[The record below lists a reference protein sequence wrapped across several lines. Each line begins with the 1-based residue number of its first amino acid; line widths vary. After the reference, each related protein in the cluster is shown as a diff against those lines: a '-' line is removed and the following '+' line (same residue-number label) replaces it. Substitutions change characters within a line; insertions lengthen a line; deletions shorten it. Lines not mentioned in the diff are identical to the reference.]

1 MRRGERRLHAYVAVV
16 SLAGLAA
23 LVLMVWVGDRDLV
36 DRHWAQVLVL
46 GACTVLGEL
55 RPVRLARR
63 QGSRGDGG
71 GSITTSTVFGYAML
85 LMVGPAPAAVA
96 LALGTVIA
104 DFHGRKSWYKALYN
118 LAQYSLSVAAA
129 ASVIRALSSTPV
141 LLDGGL
147 VRAEDVVPLLLA
159 CVTFFIVNSSL
170 VGAVVSLAMRAPV
183 LPGIRDE
190 LFSQF
195 LVDGL
200 LLGMAPVVVVV
211 AIQNLGLIP
220 FLLLPVAAVYMSARD
235 SLEKQHQALHDALT
249 GLPNRTLFREQ
260 AGEVIAGR
268 AKRDA
273 AISAVLLID
282 LDRFKE
288 INDTLGHHIGD
299 LMLKEVGPRL
309 REAVR
314 ADDVVARFGGD
325 EFAIFIADAQ
335 SVDHVLQIA
344 GRARAALSEPFTVED
359 LQLHVEGSVGIALI
373 PEHGK
378 DIDTLLQRA
387 DVAMYMAKET
397 HSGSR
402 LYTPDADPNSRRRLT
417 LLSDLRAAI
426 DNRDLVLHYQ
436 PKADLRTRTIADVE
450 ALVRWVHPD
459 LGLVPPNDFIP
470 LAERSGLIA
479 PLTEYVLA
487 EATACAADW
496 RARGIHIRVAV
507 NLSVRSLMDLELPNR
522 VAQHLA
528 DADLPADY
536 LELEITESTVMADP
550 VRAMRVL
557 QPLADMGV
565 RLSIDDFG
573 TGYSSLAYLRQL
585 PIAELKIDR
594 SFIAAM
600 ETSENDAVIVRST
613 IEMGKNLGL
622 EIVAEGVETPDIER
636 ALDRLGCDY
645 IQGYLLTRPLPSD
658 ELEPVLVEL
667 GSTWARQPGSLR
679 MGRAVG
685 S

>member
-1 MRRGERRLHAYVAVV
+1 MRRGDGLLRAYVAVV
-16 SLAGLAA
+16 SLAGAAA
-23 LVLMVWVGDRDLV
+23 LLGMLVLSDRGPIQQ
-36 DRHWAQVLVL
+36 HWPQVLVL

-71 GSITTSTVFGYAML
+71 GSITTSTVFGYATL
-85 LMVGPAPAAVA
+85 LMVGPAAAA
-96 LALGTVIA
+96 AGLALGTVIA
-104 DFHGRKSWYKALYN
+104 DIHGRKSWYKATYN
-118 LAQYSLSVAAA
+118 LGQYSLSVAAA
-129 ASVIRALSSTPV
+129 AAVIHALTSTNV
-141 LLDGGL
+141 LLDGGR
-147 VRAEDVVPLLLA
+147 VRADDVVPLLLA
-159 CVTFFIVNSSL
+159 CVTFFVVNSTL
-170 VGAVVSLAMRAPV
+170 VGAVVSLAMRAQV
-183 LPGIRDE
+183 LAGIRDE
-190 LFSQF
+190 LVSQF

-260 AGEVIAGR
+260 AAETIAGR
-268 AKRDA
+268 AKRD

-309 REAVR
+309 RQAVR
-314 ADDVVARFGGD
+314 GDDVVARFGGD
-325 EFAIFIADAQ
+325 EFAIFIAQAD
-335 SVDHVLQIA
+335 SVDDVLAIA

-426 DNRDLVLHYQ
+426 DNHDLVLHYQ

-459 LGLVPPNDFIP
+459 LGLIPPNDFIP

-487 EATACAADW
+487 EAVSRAADW
-496 RARGIHIRVAV
+496 RSRGIHIRVAV

-528 DADLPADY
+528 GADLPADY

-550 VRAMRVL
+550 VRAIRVL

-622 EIVAEGVETPDIER
+622 EVVAEGVETPEIER

-645 IQGYLLTRPLPSD
+645 IQGYLLTRPLPAD
-658 ELEPVLVEL
+658 ELEPVLVTL
-667 GSTWARQPGSLR
+667 AATWARQPGSMQ
-679 MGRAVG
+679 MGRAIG